1 MAKHRI
7 KLTSLDTVE
16 IDTTPQA
23 QEENKLTAIMAEMA
37 EEAREL
43 LEEAKQDEE
52 NGEVRKAWMKEDL
65 SRTLNYYFN
74 KIKGAIENE

>member
-1 MAKHRI
+1 MAKHKI

-16 IDTTPQA
+16 IDTTP

-43 LEEAKQDEE
+43 LEEAKEDEDCFE
-52 NGEVRKAWMKEDL
+52 LQRAWAKEDMAM
-65 SRTLNYYFN
+65 TINYYYN
-74 KIKGAIENE
+74 RMREVLENE

>member
-1 MAKHRI
+1 MAKHKI
-7 KLTSLDTVE
+7 KVTSLDAVE

-43 LEEAKQDEE
+43 LEEAKEDEE
-52 NGEVRKAWMKEDL
+52 RGEVRKAWMKEDL
-65 SRTLNYYFN
+65 SMTLNYYFN
-74 KIKGAIENE
+74 KMTEVLENE

>member
-23 QEENKLTAIMAEMA
+23 QEENGLTAILNEMA
-37 EEAREL
+37 EEARDL
-43 LEEAKQDEE
+43 LEEAKHDEDC
-52 NGEVRKAWMKEDL
+52 GELQRAWAKEDMAMVI
-65 SRTLNYYFN
+65 NYYYN
-74 KIKGAIENE
+74 RMREVLENE

>member
-1 MAKHRI
+1 MKE
-7 KLTSLDTVE
+7 KMD
-16 IDTTPQA
+16 
-23 QEENKLTAIMAEMA
+23 AIVAEMA

-43 LEEAKQDEE
+43 LEEAKQDEDC
-52 NGEVRKAWMKEDL
+52 GEVRKAWMKEDL

>member
-23 QEENKLTAIMAEMA
+23 QEENGLTAILNEMA
-37 EEAREL
+37 DEARDL
-43 LEEAKQDEE
+43 LEEAKLDEQSGKLQ
-52 NGEVRKAWMKEDL
+52 NAFAKEDMAM
-65 SRTLNYYFN
+65 TINYYFN